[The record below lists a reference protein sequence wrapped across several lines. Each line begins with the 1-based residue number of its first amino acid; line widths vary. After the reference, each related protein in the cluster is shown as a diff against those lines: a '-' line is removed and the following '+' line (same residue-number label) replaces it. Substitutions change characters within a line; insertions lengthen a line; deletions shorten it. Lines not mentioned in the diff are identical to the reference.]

1 MIKFTPVMYQ
11 VEESSIYIEQ
21 IKPEVYV
28 VKEGHRYLNGHD
40 EWISSPTLFSL
51 ANAKQVVEDYFEE
64 RN

>member
-1 MIKFTPVMYQ
+1 MIKFTPTVYQ

-28 VKEGHRYLNGHD
+28 VKEGHRYLNDHE
-40 EWISSPTLFSL
+40 EWTNSPTPFSL
-51 ANAKQVVEDYFEE
+51 ASAKQVVEDYFEE